1 MIELNSEDLF
11 SVLLVQKAIET
22 VKALHWFVVV
32 VVVVNGLAF
41 GFSSSTF

>member
-32 VVVVNGLAF
+32 VVVNGLAF